1 MSFFDA
7 VEAAVTSFACQGIRA
22 ADYRVAMAETVQSAL
37 GVGSNRRGS
46 PYEPLTVSEASGG
59 SMLIRWSDGKVSRGS
74 LTRAPQSALADVLQ
88 SAFEGRYDDPD
99 VADFPPEAE
108 IPAIELHSAGTLAI
122 AAGTDARALPE
133 ILTILENV
141 RESSGA
147 KLLDASARAVAVRRR
162 VFTSGGFRG
171 DCDST
176 MMVFWIGLD
185 SLAFDGFESR
195 VPFLAGEVRQRADR
209 TAADFTALSREHGE
223 NPRGRTRVVLHP
235 RTAES
240 FLRTFLFGALSGA
253 AVANGRSRYS
263 LEDFQSGQTVLREDF
278 TLRTRPFTPMGVG
291 SFRFT
296 DEGLVAREVELIRD
310 GRLVTPLLG
319 LKYARRLGMEPTPTP
334 GSISGYEFSLG
345 RRLRREEALSGPG
358 RCVLVHSV
366 LGMHTQD
373 AVRGE
378 YSLLA
383 PQGVL
388 YENGSVLGRVTT
400 TLNGSFFSD
409 LRSGELAL
417 VDFEGFSCPGLML
430 EVELS

>member
-7 VEAAVTSFACQGIRA
+7 VEAAVTGFLCEGIRA

-46 PYEPLTVSEASGG
+46 PYEPLTVSEVSGG
-59 SMLIRWSDGKVSRGS
+59 SMLIRWSDGMVSRGS
-74 LTRAPQSALADVLQ
+74 LTRAPQAALEDVLQ

-99 VADFPPEAE
+99 VVDFPGRSD
-108 IPAIELHSAGTLAI
+108 IPDIDLHSAGTEAI
-122 AAGTDARALPE
+122 ATGSDARALPE
-133 ILTILENV
+133 ILEILEGV
-141 RESSGA
+141 REGCGA

-162 VFTSGGFRG
+162 VITSGGFRG
-171 DCDST
+171 DSDST
-176 MMVFWIGLD
+176 TMAFWIGLD
-185 SLAFDGFESR
+185 SLACDGFESR
-195 VPFLAGEVRQRADR
+195 VPFAVGDVRRRAER
-209 TAADFTALSREHGE
+209 TADDFTALSRELGE
-223 NPRGRTRVVLHP
+223 GPRGRTRVVLHP

-253 AVANGRSRYS
+253 AVANGRSRFT
-263 LEDFQSGQTVLREDF
+263 LDDFHSGRIAFRDDF
-278 TLRTRPFTPMGVG
+278 SLRTRPFTPLGVG

-310 GRLVTPLLG
+310 GKLMTPLLG
-319 LKYARRLGMEPTPTP
+319 LKYARRLEMDATPVP
-334 GSISGYEFSLG
+334 GSIGGYAFGLG
-345 RRLRREEALSGPG
+345 RRMSREEALSGSE

-378 YSLLA
+378 YSVLA

-388 YENGSVLGRVTT
+388 YEDGSAKGRVTS
-400 TLNGSFFSD
+400 TLNGAFFSD
-409 LRSGELAL
+409 LLSTDLAM
-417 VDFEGFSCPGLML
+417 VDFDGFACPGLMM